1 MIENIEKIFFI
12 PGDLVTIKHDLPNKP
27 IMLVKGKETKTIRG
41 ADSTHFVGIKC
52 FWFTTEGLYQESIYN
67 TKDLEKAGN
76 YKSPYSISDG
86 FVHTPAYPIGIC
98 SGVTYTTTNATAK

>member
-1 MIENIEKIFFI
+1 MIENVDKIFFI

-52 FWFTTEGLYQESIYN
+52 FWFTTEGLYQEIVLN
-67 TKDLEKAGN
+67 TKDIQKVENKAIDTSHSQYTDKFKKSYDVEKYGPS
-76 YKSPYSISDG
+76 YQ
-86 FVHTPAYPIGIC
+86 
-98 SGVTYTTTNATAK
+98 